1 MARKPGQSP
10 QAMRNRAAKTAAAMA
25 SPAAVAQAPKKKVSP
40 AQFAREV
47 RAEVRKITWTSRKE
61 TWITSVMVAIMVL
74 LASGFFWVVDVGL
87 SFGAFLL
94 VGWLAFKGGAHQE
107 TIRLFAAVGVL
118 GGFTTFSSYSL
129 EAVMMIERR
138 DYALAAAY
146 VVGSVILAVAALFIG
161 LMVAR
166 RAFGAAL

>member
-1 MARKPGQSP
+1 MTRFLLVAAGGALGSMARFGLG
-10 QAMRNRAAKTAAAMA
+10 
-25 SPAAVAQAPKKKVSP
+25 
-40 AQFAREV
+40 
-47 RAEVRKITWTSRKE
+47 
-61 TWITSVMVAIMVL
+61 L
-74 LASGFFWVVDVGL
+74 LAARLAPNTAWPMGTFPANILGGL
-87 SFGAFLL
+87 AMGLL

-146 VVGSVILAVAALFIG
+146 VVGSVVLAAVALFIG

>member
-1 MARKPGQSP
+1 MTRFLLVAAGGALGSMARFGLG
-10 QAMRNRAAKTAAAMA
+10 
-25 SPAAVAQAPKKKVSP
+25 
-40 AQFAREV
+40 
-47 RAEVRKITWTSRKE
+47 
-61 TWITSVMVAIMVL
+61 L
-74 LASGFFWVVDVGL
+74 LAARLAPNATWPMGTFAANVLGGL
-87 SFGAFLL
+87 AMGLL
-94 VGWLAFKGGAHQE
+94 VGWLAFKGGAQQE

-138 DYALAAAY
+138 DYGLAAAY
-146 VVGSVILAVAALFIG
+146 VVGSVVLAVVALFIG

>member
-1 MARKPGQSP
+1 MTRFLLVAAGGALGSMARYGLGL
-10 QAMRNRAAKTAAAMA
+10 AAARLA
-25 SPAAVAQAPKKKVSP
+25 PNAGWPLGTFAAN
-40 AQFAREV
+40 
-47 RAEVRKITWTSRKE
+47 
-61 TWITSVMVAIMVL
+61 VL
-74 LASGFFWVVDVGL
+74 GGLAMG
-87 SFGAFLL
+87 LL

-138 DYALAAAY
+138 DYGLAAAY
-146 VVGSVILAVAALFIG
+146 VVGSVVMAVVALFIG
-161 LMVAR
+161 LVIAR